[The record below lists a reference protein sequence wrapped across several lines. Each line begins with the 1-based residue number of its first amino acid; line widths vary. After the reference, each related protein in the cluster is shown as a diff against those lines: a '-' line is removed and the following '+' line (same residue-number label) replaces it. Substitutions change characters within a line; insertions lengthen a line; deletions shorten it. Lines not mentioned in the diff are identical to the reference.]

1 MKMELIQPFINAMD
15 TVLAQTTDSAPK
27 VAGLNMEEEAYR
39 RKGPAALIAIHGDI
53 EGRMVLDMDE
63 DTAMKI
69 AAHLAGG
76 DVHPSETV
84 IRETICELANMVIG
98 NAVTLLNDRGFRFK
112 VFPPEVHNAGKCE
125 AAEEDLEVMVLEFET
140 QEGNVYMNIAMHY
153 LRKNEHDHAAVMLG

>member
-69 AAHLAGG
+69 AGHLAGS
-76 DVHPSETV
+76 DVHPSETAV
-84 IRETICELANMVIG
+84 RETICELANMVIG
-98 NAVTLLNDRGFRFK
+98 NAVPLLNDRGFHFK
-112 VFPPEVHNAGKCE
+112 VLPPEVHNAGKCE
-125 AAEEDLEVMVLEFET
+125 AAEEDLEVMVLEVET
-140 QEGNVYMNIAMHY
+140 AVGKVYMNIAMPY
-153 LRKNEHDHAAVMLG
+153 LKKSDHEHATMMLG